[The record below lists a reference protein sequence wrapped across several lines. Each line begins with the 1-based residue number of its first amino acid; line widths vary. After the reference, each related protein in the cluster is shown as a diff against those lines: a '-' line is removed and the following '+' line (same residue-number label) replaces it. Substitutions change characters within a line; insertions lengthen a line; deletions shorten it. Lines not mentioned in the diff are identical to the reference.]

1 MSKVYKAKVLGIT
14 PTCTINEGQYDYL
27 ADALNN
33 ERADAAIPSVLA
45 IYDIATKA
53 HYTFP
58 IRNLLWVGIEETT
71 NVNNLK
77 VGL

>member
-14 PTCTINEGQYDYL
+14 PVCTINEGQYNYL
-27 ADALNN
+27 IDTLNN
-33 ERADAAIPSVLA
+33 ERADAPIPSVLS
-45 IYDIATKA
+45 IFDIVTHA

-58 IRNLLWVGIEETT
+58 IRNLLWVSTDD
-71 NVNNLK
+71 VK